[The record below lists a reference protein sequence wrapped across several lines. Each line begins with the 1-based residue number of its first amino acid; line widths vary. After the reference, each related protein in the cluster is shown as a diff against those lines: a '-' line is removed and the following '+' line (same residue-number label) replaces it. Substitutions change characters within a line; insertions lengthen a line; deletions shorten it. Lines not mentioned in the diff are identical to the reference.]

1 MHLVFLGFTRDL
13 CTLLNGSY
21 FKTAH
26 LNQHDGSMSEAQWTQ
41 LGVDMANIGAPVSWG
56 RYPRNIALYMKS
68 FKAEELS
75 NFLLHYLLPLS
86 FRRVNA
92 TTYRALQRLVLAMS
106 LATSFELGND
116 EIAEIE
122 KHLTL
127 FVEWF
132 YDTYYQRNY
141 DRLPACKYTVHS
153 LLHVVQDVWNWGS
166 VSYFWQFPEVKN
178 TPHFAE

>member
-1 MHLVFLGFTRDL
+1 M
-13 CTLLNGSY
+13 
-21 FKTAH
+21 
-26 LNQHDGSMSEAQWTQ
+26 
-41 LGVDMANIGAPVSWG
+41 
-56 RYPRNIALYMKS
+56 
-68 FKAEELS
+68 
-75 NFLLHYLLPLS
+75 LHYLLPLS
-86 FRRVNA
+86 FRRVNV

-106 LATSFELGND
+106 LVTSFELGND

-153 LLHVVQDVWNWGS
+153 LLVGGRGLHVLARRPVAAVMSRCSIEVDCTTALEWGAERSRGRIRNWDR
-166 VSYFWQFPEVKN
+166 YE
-178 TPHFAE
+178 